1 MEKIKMTKGMKK
13 KVVAILTGGM
23 MIVSMCVPTLAADG
37 TTNTITVN
45 VAIKRSALGVA
56 DIVPAHDV
64 TLAEGSTALDA
75 LKIADGSTTQGQD
88 VTIGGETYHHQGKI
102 YWSSTQYG
110 NYVPYVDDVNHSS
123 TNKYF
128 GVNGTRSFNTIASKQ
143 VYTYLENLNKTETN
157 LGLTQ
162 NSTWN
167 NTVHYTGLLSELDYN
182 NYSGWMLKIG
192 NGKEA
197 PYYGV
202 DTVLN
207 DGDIVVLDFSMM
219 MGLDVGL
226 NGYMQDSNEKWV
238 YQTAW
243 N

>member
-1 MEKIKMTKGMKK
+1 MEKTKMTKGMKK
-13 KVVAILTGGM
+13 KVVAILAGGM

-64 TLAEGSTALDA
+64 TLAEGATALDA

-128 GVNGTRSFNTIASKQ
+128 GENGTLSSDSIASKIPYAQ
-143 VYTYLENLNKTETN
+143 IQNLNKTEIK
-157 LGLTQ
+157 LGLAK

-192 NGKEA
+192 NGNEA

-226 NGYMQDSNEKWV
+226 NGYMKNSEGEWV
-238 YQTAW
+238 SQTAW

>member
-1 MEKIKMTKGMKK
+1 MKK

-56 DIVPAHDV
+56 DIVSPHAV
-64 TLAEGSTALDA
+64 TLPEGSTALDA
-75 LKIADGSTTQGQD
+75 LKIADGSTTQGDD
-88 VTIGGETYHHQGKI
+88 VTIGGKTYHHQGKI
-102 YWSSTQYG
+102 YWAMSEYG
-110 NYVPYVDDVNHSS
+110 INYIPFVDDAGHTT
-123 TNKYF
+123 TNRYF
-128 GVNGTRSFNTIASKQ
+128 EENGTDSSDSIASGQ
-143 VYTYLENLNKTETN
+143 AYTYLDKLNETEINLEWDVND
-157 LGLTQ
+157 
-162 NSTWN
+162 TWN
-167 NTVHYTGLLSELDYN
+167 NAIHNANKLSELDYN

-192 NGKEA
+192 DGKEA

-207 DGDIVVLDFSMM
+207 NGDIVVLDFSMM

-226 NGYMQDSNEKWV
+226 NGYVKSQTGKWV